1 MTFLKKLGVAGLL
14 EWLVPLY
21 IFLLPWQAR
30 FIIAPFSVDL
40 PRYGDLSVY
49 VTDWLFLVLVLLWF
63 FYLRAERNKPHP
75 EWRRLRP
82 VILTVLA
89 LFAYATIS
97 LLWTPNAFVGR
108 EFLFRLAQAV
118 LLAMMVAGGAVKTKQ
133 VLVAVSLSGALQGLF
148 AVMQFFSQSVFAST
162 ILGMSAQAPQDLGV
176 SVIEYVDER
185 WLRAYGTLPHP
196 NMLGAFCGVAM
207 LCAAFLFWRGYR
219 QNQGR
224 LVLYGWV
231 TFLCSYFG
239 FLFAFSRSAW
249 LATAVATI
257 GFGIAELVVLDKAS
271 RRVFLIV
278 FSKLVGVALL
288 LLLFFTALFGPL
300 WWSRS
305 SGDGQLAQQSVN
317 ERAMLQQQAVTLAK
331 QHPWVGSGIGSY
343 VPSLMKQYPDRP
355 MYFYQPVHRVV
366 SILRVELGYV
376 GLLLVATVFIALAY
390 VLTKQRFYFGLALLG
405 FFLVASFFDHFWYS
419 LPFGMGFVAVLCS
432 LSLSRHEDA

>member
-49 VTDWLFLVLVLLWF
+49 VTDWMFFALVLLWF
-63 FYLRAERNKPHP
+63 FYLRTERNKPHP

-82 VILTVLA
+82 VILSVLA
-89 LFAYATIS
+89 VFAFATIS
-97 LLWTPNAFVGR
+97 LLWAPHALVGR

-118 LLAMMVAGGAVKTKQ
+118 LLAMMVAGGAVKTKH
-133 VLVAVSLSGALQGLF
+133 VLVAVSLSGALQGVF
-148 AVMQFFSQSVFAST
+148 AVIQFFSQSVFAST
-162 ILGMSAQAPQDLGV
+162 ILGVSAQASQDLGV
-176 SVIEYVDER
+176 SVIEYADER

-196 NMLGAFCGVAM
+196 NMLGAFCGAAM
-207 LCAAFLFWRGYR
+207 LCAAFVFWRGYR

-224 LVLYGWV
+224 LVIYGWI

-249 LATAVATI
+249 LATAIAAF
-257 GFGIAELVVLDKAS
+257 GFAVAELVVLDKAS
-271 RRVFLIV
+271 RRIFLIV
-278 FSKLVGVALL
+278 FSKLVGVAVL

-305 SGDGQLAQQSVN
+305 TGDGQLAQQSVS
-317 ERAMLQQQAVTLAK
+317 ERAMLQQQSSTLAQ
-331 QHPWVGSGIGSY
+331 QHAWFGSGIGSY
-343 VPSLMKQYPDRP
+343 LPTLMKQYPDQP
-355 MYFYQPVHRVV
+355 IYFYQPAHRVV

-376 GLLLVATVFIALAY
+376 GLLLVATVFIALAF
-390 VLTKQRFYFGLALLG
+390 VLATQRFYFGLALLG
-405 FFLVASFFDHFWYS
+405 FFLTASFFDHFWYS
-419 LPFGMGFVAVLCS
+419 LPFGMGLAAVLCS